1 MIQEAR
7 TIGLTFLHTTSDEGG
22 NDNVIYV
29 FIHRFNIVR
38 IRFAVDQ
45 KHGIFCSGRVEQIGH
60 SHYKDG
66 EFSFDARPKS
76 GLVFAVQDERDTID
90 KFFAVLN
97 KKLLEFD
104 QNNVF

>member
-22 NDNVIYV
+22 DNQAIYV

-38 IRFAVDQ
+38 IRFTVDH
-45 KHGIFCSGRVEQIGH
+45 KNGIFCYGHVEQIGH
-60 SHYKDG
+60 THFKDG
-66 EFSFDARPKS
+66 EFSFDAHPKS
-76 GLVFAVQDERDTID
+76 GLVFAVQDERETID
-90 KFFAVLN
+90 VFFAALN
-97 KKLLEFD
+97 KKLLELD